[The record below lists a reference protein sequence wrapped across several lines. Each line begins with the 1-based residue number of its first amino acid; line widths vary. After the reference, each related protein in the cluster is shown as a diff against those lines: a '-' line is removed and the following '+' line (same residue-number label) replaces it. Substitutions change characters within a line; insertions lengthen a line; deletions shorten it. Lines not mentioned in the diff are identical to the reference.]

1 VIAQDVRLLVNDV
14 DEAFLGRAVEARR
27 IAWDIETTG
36 LDWRSARI
44 CTVQVATTEEIAVV
58 QIKDEQIPGA
68 LSRLLAAPDVE
79 KVFHHAPFDLRFM
92 AWAWRVQ
99 ARRVACTKV
108 LSKVLDPTTP
118 EGEHSLK
125 PLLERYLGVH
135 ISKDEQRSDWTAET
149 LRSDQ
154 VAYAANDVR
163 YLLALFDAMAE
174 RARYLGIWE
183 LASASFNYL
192 PTRITLD
199 LRGPGDVFA
208 Y

>member
-1 VIAQDVRLLVNDV
+1 MIAQNVTLLAGDI
-14 DEAFLGRAVEARR
+14 DQAFFERAAESGRV
-27 IAWDIETTG
+27 AWDIETTG
-36 LDWRSARI
+36 LDWRSSRI
-44 CTVQVATTEEIAVV
+44 CTVQVATDKEIVVV
-58 QIKDEQIPGA
+58 QLRRKKIPDL

-79 KVFHHAPFDLRFM
+79 KVLHHAPFDLRFM
-92 AWAWRVQ
+92 TWAWRVQ

-108 LSKVLDPTTP
+108 LSKILDPTAP
-118 EGEHSLK
+118 QDEHSLK

-135 ISKDEQRSDWTAET
+135 ISKDEQQSDWAAET

-163 YLLALFDAMAE
+163 YLLPLFDAMAN
-174 RARYLGIWE
+174 RARSLQVWE

-192 PTRITLD
+192 PTRVALD
-199 LRGPGDVFA
+199 LRGSGDAFA

>member
-1 VIAQDVRLLVNDV
+1 MIAQDVTQLANDI
-14 DEAFLGRAVEARR
+14 DETFFGRAVKARR

-44 CTVQVATTEEIAVV
+44 CTVQVAAAEEIVVV
-58 QIKDEQIPGA
+58 QIRPGQIPDV

-92 AWAWRVQ
+92 TWAWHVQ
-99 ARRVACTKV
+99 AQRVTDTKI
-108 LSKVLDPTTP
+108 LSKLLDPTAP
-118 EGEHSLK
+118 EDEHSLK
-125 PLLERYLGVH
+125 PLLQRYLGVQ
-135 ISKDEQRSDWTAET
+135 ISKDEQRSDWAAET

-174 RARYLGIWE
+174 RARALGVWE

-199 LRGPGDVFA
+199 LRGSGDVFA